1 MGNLGKMRCE
11 YISLCKVVVHTDK
24 NGNDELRLRRLAD
37 IKGGGFIEFRQQD
50 DKDFTFDNRALLYF
64 KDDHSRKVG
73 DIGIWRWKAYEK
85 SIYEPNKDFIDSQ
98 YEDCIKIV
106 KMAWC
111 SRCEDVV
118 KQLQKS
124 NLDEYYGNKTLFTVD
139 YDDEKVTKVAG
150 VLCEPSDLGNING
163 KVKLIAGALSKFEI
177 ACCNVLS
184 FSNNKYE
191 YRFYKYKKLAA
202 PIDTVR
208 IDKISVREPFSVIK
222 EVIQQRIDKIKW
234 LGFSQ
239 DEVELIQNFL
249 TKLPDTS
256 FVQEIASSCACD
268 EKTAEKYLR
277 EFKQNASSS
286 LSVENLDTDILFRV
300 LKQDLDFVE
309 KCKAALT
316 NDWQKENADKQNEAK
331 SELEKIRI
339 ELSVVEQKLSDKNKE
354 LSDIEDSILNDVLSQ
369 KDALEGEL
377 EELKNNKQKLE
388 EEIKEFKS
396 SKQKLEEEIKAKEN
410 LAAEVEAKVFKRIE
424 VARKNVADCISEMI
438 FANPQGSSC
447 IGAGLSGYKAS
458 YLLTTDKFSC
468 KHCGELT
475 NSESFL
481 DELSYNLRNIGYDSI
496 ADEMTEAICFCLA
509 SKLPLVCK
517 ANVLNIAQCISAMFN
532 NDKVCIADLPIE
544 AFNFNE
550 LVDEVNKQTIDD
562 KKLVLVVNGAFD
574 SFNLNTFNRIV
585 SHLKTLGE
593 KIFLIFSLGGVALET
608 IPNYVWDQA
617 MFIDGDVGLGPCS
630 EAKICSY
637 VSNIDFKLNSNSD
650 EIKDKFEQLS
660 SFSGFLSNTAKIHYA
675 QLAAD
680 YNLSSVFTQ
689 LIIQAKSS
697 GNKEKLLEISS
708 EISDFN
714 ELPERQVAL
723 AYQFSE
729 D

>member
-1 MGNLGKMRCE
+1 MGNRVMGKMRCE
-11 YISLCKVVVHTDK
+11 YMSLCEVRIYKDK
-24 NGNDELRLRRLAD
+24 DGRNIPRLFRLAD
-37 IKGGGFIEFRQQD
+37 IKGGELVKFIPNGNEYYSFE
-50 DKDFTFDNRALLYF
+50 NRKWIFLN
-64 KDDHSRKVG
+64 KKENIKKVG
-73 DIGIWRWKAYEK
+73 DFGIWRWEAEPSRDEPERDHVTSEYIKDVIEIVRMAGCRNCREIVEK
-85 SIYEPNKDFIDSQ
+85 LQQCNLEPN
-98 YEDCIKIV
+98 
-106 KMAWC
+106 
-111 SRCEDVV
+111 SR
-118 KQLQKS
+118 S
-124 NLDEYYGNKTLFTVD
+124 TTLFITENV
-139 YDDEKVTKVAG
+139 KNSNKCFG
-150 VLCEPSDLGNING
+150 LLCEPSDFG
-163 KVKLIAGALSKFEI
+163 KVDGKTKLVTGAFAKFEI
-177 ACCNVLS
+177 DSCDIVS
-184 FSNNKYE
+184 FSDFDRK
-191 YRFYKYKKLAA
+191 FYKYTDLYD
-202 PIDTVR
+202 PIGTV
-208 IDKISVREPFSVIK
+208 SVREQFSVIK

-268 EKTAEKYLR
+268 SKTAEKYLR

-424 VARKNVADCISEMI
+424 AARKNVADFISETF

-532 NDKVCIADLPIE
+532 NNKVCIADLPIE

-637 VSNIDFKLNSNSD
+637 VSNVDFKLNSNSD
-650 EIKDKFEQLS
+650 EIKDKFEKLS